1 MVCLYSLRAGER
13 SMKKLSCQNYGLQCN
28 FMTTENVAEKIIQE
42 FREHAMDEHFIDYP
56 DGILMKSL
64 MGEN

>member
-1 MVCLYSLRAGER
+1 MLCLYFLRAGER
-13 SMKKLSCQNYGLQCN
+13 AMKKLSCQNYGLQCN
-28 FMTTENVAEKIIQE
+28 FMTSEDVAEKIIQE
-42 FREHAMDEHFIDYP
+42 FREHALEEHYIDYP

>member
-1 MVCLYSLRAGER
+1 MLYLSSLREGER
-13 SMKKLSCQNYGLQCN
+13 SMKKLSCQNYGLPCN
-28 FMTTENVAEKIIQE
+28 FMTTEDVAEKIIQE
-42 FREHAMDEHFIDYP
+42 FREHAQEEHFIDYP

>member
-1 MVCLYSLRAGER
+1 
-13 SMKKLSCQNYGLQCN
+13 
-28 FMTTENVAEKIIQE
+28 MTSEDVAEKIIQE
-42 FREHAMDEHFIDYP
+42 FREHALEEHYIDYP